1 MSVQI
6 SFQGQSGSA
15 ASGRLSSALSAIFA
29 HADRILRSRSA
40 LGPSGNRI
48 EVRECLQLLPLL
60 SSSRAPGGGVIG
72 QGSGGGV
79 LDQGS
84 GGAVFAS
91 ISIKCGNT
99 VFQVS
104 TGTSKGQCVAN
115 GNLDGPSTEAA
126 CADGDSVATADCK
139 HGCQSTS
146 GSGSCT
152 ISVK

>member
-1 MSVQI
+1 MKNLLAICTLSLMAGTAVAQAPTQDYDR
-6 SFQGQSGSA
+6 STSTGTPLEA
-15 ASGRLSSALSAIFA
+15 RSSALSAIFA

-104 TGTSKGQCVAN
+104 TGTLKVSA
-115 GNLDGPSTEAA
+115 LRTATST
-126 CADGDSVATADCK
+126 VLRPKPPVPMAT
-139 HGCQSTS
+139 
-146 GSGSCT
+146 
-152 ISVK
+152 V